1 MLLGIHPPVGSPH
14 RALFKPAAEACPD
27 GLPAG
32 GNMNRIS
39 TSLFVAVAAFAGLA
53 LHAEDFQPLMKATQT
68 TWPAKQH
75 IGVICDFNASR
86 DEVMA
91 LAKAAGEGAFIT
103 VADTRRVEQAAPA
116 AHLIANRKAEYLV
129 LLPGD
134 RMFRDGSFG
143 ASVAISQLG
152 QRGVPAIGTTPVA
165 LKQGAVFSLGD
176 GTRGE
181 LLVTDR
187 LIGTV
192 DVILPNRDLAQKSTL
207 VLREKGMATI
217 AVLPAE

>member
-1 MLLGIHPPVGSPH
+1 
-14 RALFKPAAEACPD
+14 
-27 GLPAG
+27 
-32 GNMNRIS
+32 MNRIS
-39 TSLFVAVAAFAGLA
+39 TSLAVAVAAFAGLA
-53 LHAEDFQPLMKATQT
+53 LHAEDFQPLLKTTQA
-68 TWPAKQH
+68 TWPARQH
-75 IGVICDFNASR
+75 IGVICDYSASR
-86 DEVMA
+86 AEVMA

-103 VADTRRVEQAAPA
+103 VADTRRVEQAVPA
-116 AHLIANRKAEYLV
+116 AHLIANHKADYLV

-143 ASVAISQLG
+143 ATVAISQLG

-192 DVILPNRDLAQKSTL
+192 DVILPNRELAQKSAL
-207 VLREKGMATI
+207 VLREKGLATI